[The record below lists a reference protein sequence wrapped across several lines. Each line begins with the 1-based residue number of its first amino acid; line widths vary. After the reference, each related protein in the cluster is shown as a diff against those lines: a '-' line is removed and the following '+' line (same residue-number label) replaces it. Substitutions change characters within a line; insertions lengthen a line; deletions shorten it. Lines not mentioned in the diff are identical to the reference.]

1 MKVRYF
7 IECRIDRNTGEK
19 TPIGI
24 WLQDSTGVD
33 IYYPDETSEEYW
45 EANEVLNRLAEDQ
58 LDPPEDFLDIHLTR
72 GGYFIDRIGIFEAA
86 LGKLSAEESMKTIFT
101 NALMKKYNC
110 YGSCKPSG
118 SN

>member
-1 MKVRYF
+1 MKVRCF
-7 IECRIDRNTGEK
+7 IECRIDRLTAEK

-58 LDPPEDFLDIHLTR
+58 LDPPPDFLDFHLSG
-72 GGYFIDRIGIFEAA
+72 GGYYVDRVGIFEAEM
-86 LGKLSAEESMKTIFT
+86 GKMSAEEFMKMTLQRAMT
-101 NALMKKYNC
+101 EGLL
-110 YGSCKPSG
+110 G
-118 SN
+118 

>member
-72 GGYFIDRIGIFEAA
+72 GWHYIDRVGIFEAV
-86 LGKLSAEESMKTIFT
+86 LEKQSAVEFMKMI
-101 NALMKKYNC
+101 LQKEIVK
-110 YGSCKPSG
+110 
-118 SN
+118 

>member
-7 IECRIDRNTGEK
+7 IECRIDRMTAEK

-45 EANEVLNRLAEDQ
+45 EANEVLNRLAEAQ
-58 LDPPEDFLDIHLTR
+58 LDPPPDFLDFHLPG
-72 GGYFIDRIGIFEAA
+72 GGYYVDRVGIFEAE
-86 LGKLSAEESMKTIFT
+86 LGKLSAEEFMKMTLQRAIT
-101 NALMKKYNC
+101 EGLL
-110 YGSCKPSG
+110 G
-118 SN
+118 

>member
-7 IECRIDRNTGEK
+7 IECRIDRLTAEK

-45 EANEVLNRLAEDQ
+45 EANEVLNRLAEAQ
-58 LDPPEDFLDIHLTR
+58 LDPPPDFLDFHLTR
-72 GGYFIDRIGIFEAA
+72 GGYYIDRVGIFEAD
-86 LGKLSAEESMKTIFT
+86 LGKLPAEEFMKMILQK
-101 NALMKKYNC
+101 AIEKGRLE
-110 YGSCKPSG
+110 
-118 SN
+118 

>member
-7 IECRIDRNTGEK
+7 IECRIDRSTGEK

-33 IYYPDETSEEYW
+33 IHYPDETSEEYW

-58 LDPPEDFLDIHLTR
+58 LDPPEDFLEFHQSKA
-72 GGYFIDRIGIFEAA
+72 GYKGIRSQILKASTNLKIDDFMRMTLQRFLKE
-86 LGKLSAEESMKTIFT
+86 
-101 NALMKKYNC
+101 
-110 YGSCKPSG
+110 
-118 SN
+118 

>member
-7 IECRIDRNTGEK
+7 IELRIDRLTAEK

-45 EANEVLNRLAEDQ
+45 EANEVLNRLAEAQ
-58 LDPPEDFLDIHLTR
+58 LNPPMDFLDFHLAR
-72 GGYFIDRIGIFEAA
+72 GGYYIDRVGMFETE
-86 LGKLSAEESMKTIFT
+86 LGKLSAEEFMKITLQ
-101 NALMKKYNC
+101 NAMT
-110 YGSCKPSG
+110 
-118 SN
+118 